1 MLLQDEGQDDVINRA
16 VHPGAQNAPRCVSA
30 PKSARLDMRTEDPVK
45 TTTLVKPG
53 MKGELLIARVHPLTP
68 GDSASKVMASWA
80 MPPPVPSPP
89 TCLPQPRS
97 PTAPCLSALYAR
109 GTPDSFP
116 EHAALSQ
123 SWAYPLNLSREC
135 SRTNPKELCE
145 EGGMWSS

>member
-53 MKGELLIARVHPLTP
+53 MKGELLIARVRPLTP

-89 TCLPQPRS
+89 TCLPPAQIS
-97 PTAPCLSALYAR
+97 HS
-109 GTPDSFP
+109 S
-116 EHAALSQ
+116 LSQ
-123 SWAYPLNLSREC
+123 CPVCQRDTRLLPRAR
-135 SRTNPKELCE
+135 RTLTIMGVSSESEP
-145 EGGMWSS
+145 GMLTHQSQGAV